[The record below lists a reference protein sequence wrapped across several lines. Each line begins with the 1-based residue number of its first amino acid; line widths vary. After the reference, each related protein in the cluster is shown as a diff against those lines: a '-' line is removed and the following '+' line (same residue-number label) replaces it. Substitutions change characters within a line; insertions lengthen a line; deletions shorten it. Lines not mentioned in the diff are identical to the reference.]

1 MRSGLRRLWVFAVC
15 ASFWLFLAASRLPAQ
30 TSSGGLRGQV
40 TDPSGAAV
48 PQVTVL
54 AAPAPGR
61 PGETKGAVAGND
73 GSYEIRNLRP
83 GTYVVSAF
91 AKNFAPFEQ
100 QKVTVL
106 AGQAQKLNIRLQI
119 QREVQQVTVS
129 SQAEAVSVSSENNAS
144 AIVIKGK
151 DLESLSDDPDEL
163 QTELQA
169 LAGPAAGP
177 NGGQIYID
185 GFTGGQLPPK
195 DSILEIRVNQNPF
208 SAEYDKLGYGR
219 IEITTKP
226 GFSQFH
232 GQAFADGNASAFN
245 ARNPFAIQEPPYHSE
260 FYNGNIGGPI
270 NKKASFFFDVFR
282 RDVQD
287 SSVVSAVVLSPSL
300 TQIPFNQAVLNPQTR
315 TNLGPR
321 VDYQLSDNNVLSF
334 RYQFW
339 HDRDLN
345 QGIQQFSL
353 PSQAYN
359 TSETEHTI
367 QISDTQVISAKAV
380 NQIRFRYRRDGSDQ
394 NPASTLPAVNV
405 LGAFTD
411 GGNFQQ
417 RA

>member
-54 AAPAPGR
+54 AAPAPGQ

-129 SQAEAVSVSSENNAS
+129 SQAAAVSVSSENNAS

-300 TQIPFNQAVLNPQTR
+300 TQIPFNQAVLVA
-315 TNLGPR
+315 G
-321 VDYQLSDNNVLSF
+321 VDGKERKVVL
-334 RYQFW
+334 
-339 HDRDLN
+339 
-345 QGIQQFSL
+345 
-353 PSQAYN
+353 
-359 TSETEHTI
+359 E
-367 QISDTQVISAKAV
+367 
-380 NQIRFRYRRDGSDQ
+380 RR
-394 NPASTLPAVNV
+394 
-405 LGAFTD
+405 GAP
-411 GGNFQQ
+411 
-417 RA
+417 

>member
-129 SQAEAVSVSSENNAS
+129 SQAAAVSVSSENNAS
-144 AIVIKGK
+144 AIEIKGK

-177 NGGQIYID
+177 R
-185 GFTGGQLPPK
+185 P
-195 DSILEIRVNQNPF
+195 
-208 SAEYDKLGYGR
+208 
-219 IEITTKP
+219 
-226 GFSQFH
+226 
-232 GQAFADGNASAFN
+232 
-245 ARNPFAIQEPPYHSE
+245 
-260 FYNGNIGGPI
+260 
-270 NKKASFFFDVFR
+270 
-282 RDVQD
+282 
-287 SSVVSAVVLSPSL
+287 
-300 TQIPFNQAVLNPQTR
+300 
-315 TNLGPR
+315 
-321 VDYQLSDNNVLSF
+321 
-334 RYQFW
+334 
-339 HDRDLN
+339 
-345 QGIQQFSL
+345 
-353 PSQAYN
+353 
-359 TSETEHTI
+359 
-367 QISDTQVISAKAV
+367 
-380 NQIRFRYRRDGSDQ
+380 
-394 NPASTLPAVNV
+394 
-405 LGAFTD
+405 
-411 GGNFQQ
+411 
-417 RA
+417 